1 MPMLLMPHLYARLM
15 MSSFAMWADLFSLPQ
30 EECDAEA

>member
-1 MPMLLMPHLYARLM
+1 MLLMPHLYARLM